1 MFSKR
6 TSDDNLFITACPCP
20 DKPGYTCDAYSNVQ
34 EGKVAGQCSC
44 KSNVEGQDC
53 DRCKP
58 NHWNFDKSNPLG
70 CQPCDCSTEGYI
82 SCDQTTGKCLCK
94 ENVTGQKCD
103 KCKPNHW
110 NLSEANPD
118 GCEPCGCSEIGSKSM
133 QCDSKNGNCICKPNV
148 GGQKCDACT
157 PKHWNFTQEGCQ
169 SCDCSEYG
177 STSMDCDQETGH
189 CDCKANVVGDK
200 CDQCKGHLGKLSKRE
215 EYENCQEEMEQEMK
229 QKQAKAILQN
239 TVIISCC
246 LIFAFLI
253 ISVIRKCVFP
263 IWRNTF

>member
-1 MFSKR
+1 MDILVVQHLWIPLNANVSLNKCSQCHLSK
-6 TSDDNLFITACPCP
+6 SYFYDISA
-20 DKPGYTCDAYSNVQ
+20 
-34 EGKVAGQCSC
+34 
-44 KSNVEGQDC
+44 
-53 DRCKP
+53 
-58 NHWNFDKSNPLG
+58 
-70 CQPCDCSTEGYI
+70 CDCSKAGSNSM

-94 ENVTGQKCD
+94 ENVIGQKCDRCKPNHWNLAKENPLGCQPCDCSIDGSNSMSCDQTTGNCHCKANVTGQKCD
-103 KCKPNHW
+103 KCKTNHW

-148 GGQKCDACT
+148 GGQKCDSCT

-200 CDQCKGHLGKLSKRE
+200 CDQCKGDAGKLNHDKDYDRCLKSS
-215 EYENCQEEMEQEMK
+215 
-229 QKQAKAILQN
+229 QAKAILQN
-239 TVIISCC
+239 TVIVSCC
-246 LIFAFLI
+246 LLFAFFI
-253 ISVIRKCVFP
+253 IQV
-263 IWRNTF
+263 